1 MSRIRLL
8 SSPRSF
14 LFSAGSTRP
23 ASGIRLGFKPVSGYS
38 SGSDCL
44 GETNF
49 FMDIS
54 DISER
59 RVMITFHNR
68 ASVPCAVSDIYF
80 MDGETFSISVQSVRD
95 TNAAGS
101 PVCAIDITTGIR
113 QSAPDRY
120 HDSNSYQVSTRCPE
134 DVAEMQDG
142 IKPNESLGIV
152 FDLQAGV
159 TLADIVSA
167 LSKGKLNISLKL
179 LGASQRPAGILVND
193 SRLDLSPR

>member
-1 MSRIRLL
+1 MSRTRLL

-59 RVMITFHNR
+59 RIMITFHNR
-68 ASVPCAVSDIYF
+68 ASAPCAVSDIYF
-80 MDGETFSISVQSVRD
+80 MDGETFSISVQSVRNTD
-95 TNAAGS
+95 AAGS
-101 PVCAIDITTGIR
+101 PVCAVNIATGIR
-113 QSAPDRY
+113 QSAPDPC
-120 HDSNSYQVSTRCPE
+120 HDSSSCPVSTHRPE
-134 DVAEMQDG
+134 DVAELQDG

-167 LSKGKLNISLKL
+167 LSKGTLNISLKL
-179 LGASQRPAGILVND
+179 LGASQGPAGILVND
-193 SRLDLSPR
+193 SRLGLSPR